1 MCCIGGNKLT
11 LENIRRDRVFS
22 ANIVTEGILAEADYL
37 GCVSGTDPDKMNIDL
52 EIGKGEVLDVPVLND
67 SPVTFELEVTDFI
80 EKDDGT
86 IMLCKI
92 RNVLQDES
100 LSSDES
106 VAEKLLKIR
115 PVKTTA
121 QTYLGYD
128 GKNLGR
134 WGEPMKTLNKNM
146 SDG

>member
-1 MCCIGGNKLT
+1 
-11 LENIRRDRVFS
+11 
-22 ANIVTEGILAEADYL
+22 
-37 GCVSGTDPDKMNIDL
+37 MN
-52 EIGKGEVLDVPVLND
+52 
-67 SPVTFELEVTDFI
+67 
-80 EKDDGT
+80 GT
-86 IMLCKI
+86 IILCKI